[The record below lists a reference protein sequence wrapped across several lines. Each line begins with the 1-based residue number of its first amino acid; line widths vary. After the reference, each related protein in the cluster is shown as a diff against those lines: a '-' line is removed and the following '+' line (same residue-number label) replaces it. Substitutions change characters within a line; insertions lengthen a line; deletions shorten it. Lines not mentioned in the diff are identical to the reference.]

1 MHSGIRSQTGFCK
14 TVKASLSQ
22 KGIKGSTMKDKV
34 NPVYLDK
41 VKQLNADEA
50 ERILSRMGGK
60 LPKRFIKEKL
70 SQEEA
75 LALQLEI
82 EDEQL
87 QEWRDKVAKLRE
99 EDEKRD
105 KKKKD

>member
-1 MHSGIRSQTGFCK
+1 
-14 TVKASLSQ
+14 
-22 KGIKGSTMKDKV
+22 MKDKI
-34 NPVYLDK
+34 NPAYLEK
-41 VKQLNADEA
+41 VKQLSDEEA
-50 ERILSRMGGK
+50 ERVLSRMGGK

-70 SQEEA
+70 SQDEA

>member
-1 MHSGIRSQTGFCK
+1 
-14 TVKASLSQ
+14 
-22 KGIKGSTMKDKV
+22 MKEKL
-34 NPVYLDK
+34 NPVYLEK
-41 VKQLNADEA
+41 VQQLSPSEA
-50 ERILSRMGGK
+50 ERVLSRMGGK

-70 SQEEA
+70 TQEEA

-87 QEWRDKVAKLRE
+87 NEWREKMDKLRE
-99 EDEKRD
+99 EDEKQS

>member
-1 MHSGIRSQTGFCK
+1 
-14 TVKASLSQ
+14 
-22 KGIKGSTMKDKV
+22 MKDKV

-41 VKQLNADEA
+41 VQQLTTEEA
-50 ERILSRMGGK
+50 ERVLSRMGGK
-60 LPKRFIKEKL
+60 LPKRFIKDKL
-70 SQEEA
+70 SQNEA

-87 QEWRDKVAKLRE
+87 QEWRDKMAKLRE
-99 EDEKRD
+99 EDEKKD

>member
-1 MHSGIRSQTGFCK
+1 
-14 TVKASLSQ
+14 
-22 KGIKGSTMKDKV
+22 MKDKV

-41 VKQLNADEA
+41 VKQLSADEA
-50 ERILSRMGGK
+50 ERVLSRMGGK
-60 LPKRFIKEKL
+60 LPKRFIKDKL

-87 QEWRDKVAKLRE
+87 QEWREKVAKLRE
-99 EDEKRD
+99 EDEKKE
-105 KKKKD
+105 KKKKE

>member
-1 MHSGIRSQTGFCK
+1 
-14 TVKASLSQ
+14 
-22 KGIKGSTMKDKV
+22 MKDKV
-34 NPVYLDK
+34 NPVYLEK
-41 VKQLNADEA
+41 VKQLNSDEA

-70 SQEEA
+70 TQEEA

-87 QEWRDKVAKLRE
+87 QEWREKMDKLRE
-99 EDEKRD
+99 EDEKRE

>member
-1 MHSGIRSQTGFCK
+1 
-14 TVKASLSQ
+14 
-22 KGIKGSTMKDKV
+22 MKEKLNPIYMEKV
-34 NPVYLDK
+34 Q
-41 VKQLNADEA
+41 QLTAEEA
-50 ERILSRMGGK
+50 ERVLSRMGGK

-70 SQEEA
+70 TQDEA

-87 QEWRDKVAKLRE
+87 HEWRDKMDKLRE

>member
-1 MHSGIRSQTGFCK
+1 
-14 TVKASLSQ
+14 
-22 KGIKGSTMKDKV
+22 MKDKV
-34 NPVYLDK
+34 NPEYLEK
-41 VKQLNADEA
+41 VKHLDLGEA
-50 ERILSRMGGK
+50 ERVLSRMGGK

-87 QEWRDKVAKLRE
+87 QEWRDKMAKLRE

>member
-1 MHSGIRSQTGFCK
+1 
-14 TVKASLSQ
+14 
-22 KGIKGSTMKDKV
+22 MKDKV
-34 NPVYLDK
+34 NPVYLEK
-41 VKQLNADEA
+41 VKQLPADEA

-60 LPKRFIKEKL
+60 LPKRFIKDKL
-70 SQEEA
+70 TQEEA

-99 EDEKRD
+99 EDEKKE

>member
-1 MHSGIRSQTGFCK
+1 
-14 TVKASLSQ
+14 
-22 KGIKGSTMKDKV
+22 MKDKV

-41 VKQLNADEA
+41 VKQLPADEA

-87 QEWRDKVAKLRE
+87 QEWREKMAKLKE
-99 EDEKRD
+99 EDEKKE

>member
-1 MHSGIRSQTGFCK
+1 MEPGHRLDSAKQLKRACDKQ
-14 TVKASLSQ
+14 
-22 KGIKGSTMKDKV
+22 GIKGSAMKDKV

-41 VKQLNADEA
+41 VKQLSADEA

-87 QEWRDKVAKLRE
+87 QEWRDKVVKLRE

>member
-1 MHSGIRSQTGFCK
+1 
-14 TVKASLSQ
+14 
-22 KGIKGSTMKDKV
+22 MKDKV
-34 NPVYLDK
+34 NPVYLEK
-41 VKQLNADEA
+41 VKQLSSDEA

-70 SQEEA
+70 TQEEA

-87 QEWRDKVAKLRE
+87 QEWREKMDKLRE
-99 EDEKRD
+99 EDEKRE
-105 KKKKD
+105 KKKKE

>member
-1 MHSGIRSQTGFCK
+1 
-14 TVKASLSQ
+14 
-22 KGIKGSTMKDKV
+22 MKDKV

-41 VKQLNADEA
+41 VKQLSADEA

-87 QEWRDKVAKLRE
+87 QEWRDKVVKLRE

>member
-1 MHSGIRSQTGFCK
+1 
-14 TVKASLSQ
+14 
-22 KGIKGSTMKDKV
+22 MKDKV
-34 NPVYLDK
+34 KPVYLDK
-41 VKQLNADEA
+41 VKQLTADEA

-87 QEWRDKVAKLRE
+87 QEWRDKVVKLRE

>member
-1 MHSGIRSQTGFCK
+1 
-14 TVKASLSQ
+14 
-22 KGIKGSTMKDKV
+22 MKDKV

-41 VKQLNADEA
+41 VKQLPADEA

-87 QEWRDKVAKLRE
+87 QEWREKMAKLKE
-99 EDEKRD
+99 EDEKKE
-105 KKKKD
+105 KKKKE

>member
-1 MHSGIRSQTGFCK
+1 VESGHRLDFAKQLKRSCDKQ
-14 TVKASLSQ
+14 
-22 KGIKGSTMKDKV
+22 GIKGSAMKDKV
-34 NPVYLDK
+34 NPDYLDK

>member
-1 MHSGIRSQTGFCK
+1 M
-14 TVKASLSQ
+14 
-22 KGIKGSTMKDKV
+22 DKV
-34 NPVYLDK
+34 NPVYLEK
-41 VKQLNADEA
+41 VKQLPADEA

-60 LPKRFIKEKL
+60 LPKRFIKDKL
-70 SQEEA
+70 TQEEA

-99 EDEKRD
+99 EDEKKE

>member
-1 MHSGIRSQTGFCK
+1 
-14 TVKASLSQ
+14 
-22 KGIKGSTMKDKV
+22 MKDKV
-34 NPVYLDK
+34 NPEYLEK
-41 VKQLNADEA
+41 VKQLSADEA
-50 ERILSRMGGK
+50 ERVLSRMGGK

-87 QEWRDKVAKLRE
+87 QEWRDKVVKMRE

>member
-1 MHSGIRSQTGFCK
+1 
-14 TVKASLSQ
+14 
-22 KGIKGSTMKDKV
+22 MKDKI
-34 NPVYLDK
+34 NPVYLEK
-41 VKQLNADEA
+41 VKLLSDEEA
-50 ERILSRMGGK
+50 ERVLSRMGGK

-105 KKKKD
+105 KKKRE

>member
-1 MHSGIRSQTGFCK
+1 
-14 TVKASLSQ
+14 
-22 KGIKGSTMKDKV
+22 MKDKI
-34 NPVYLDK
+34 NPVYLEK
-41 VKQLNADEA
+41 VKQLNTDEA
-50 ERILSRMGGK
+50 ERVLSRMGGK

-70 SQEEA
+70 TEHEA

-87 QEWRDKVAKLRE
+87 HEWREKMAKLRE

>member
-1 MHSGIRSQTGFCK
+1 
-14 TVKASLSQ
+14 
-22 KGIKGSTMKDKV
+22 MKDKV
-34 NPVYLDK
+34 NPEYLEK
-41 VKQLNADEA
+41 VKQLSSDEA

-70 SQEEA
+70 TQEEA

-87 QEWRDKVAKLRE
+87 HEWREKMDKLRE
-99 EDEKRD
+99 EDEKRE

>member
-1 MHSGIRSQTGFCK
+1 
-14 TVKASLSQ
+14 
-22 KGIKGSTMKDKV
+22 MKDKV
-34 NPVYLDK
+34 NPDYLEK
-41 VKQLNADEA
+41 VKHLDAGEA

-60 LPKRFIKEKL
+60 LPKRFIKDKL
-70 SQEEA
+70 TQEEA

-87 QEWRDKVAKLRE
+87 HEWREKVAKMRE